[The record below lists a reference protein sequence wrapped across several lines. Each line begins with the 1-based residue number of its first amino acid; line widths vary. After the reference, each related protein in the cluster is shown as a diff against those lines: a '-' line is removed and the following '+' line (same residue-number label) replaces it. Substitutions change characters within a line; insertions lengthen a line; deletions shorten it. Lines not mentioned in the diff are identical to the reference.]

1 MLDNKKTSECG
12 LVNESMIKL
21 ELLAISEILDKQ
33 FFIRDYQRGYR
44 WTEQQVKQLL
54 DDIDSFIPMQ
64 LSNDPSKKTFYCLQ
78 PIVLKNLT
86 QDFKDKKGLEGDWY
100 EVIDGQQRLT
110 TFYLILQ
117 YINEFWTGLQKKKI
131 FKINYETREESVDFL
146 KNVRISGD
154 FITVDINKENI
165 DFFHISTAYQ
175 VIRTWEI
182 EYSRNHD
189 NKDFDE
195 AEFQSKFLRHSK
207 IIWYEVEQ
215 EEDSIELFERLNLGK
230 IPLTNSE
237 LTKALFLSG
246 DSFKELSKEEKRIK
260 HFEIA
265 SLWDEIEHKLNE
277 PNKIFW
283 SFITNKERDS
293 FDTKID
299 LILDFIAE
307 KKESEPDPLYT
318 FLTFLAKS
326 KKTSSASNSSPLS
339 EIWKE
344 IEQFY
349 HTLIEWS
356 NNRDLYHLVGYLVSS
371 KEFSKHD
378 GVEGYRKESL
388 YDLMKLSMESTKKDF
403 ISYLNARIRNSVNFE
418 PSELR
423 YDEHK
428 DRLYNLLLLFNVETY
443 RTSDSIDDFYPFKQ
457 HKSNQWS
464 LEHVQP
470 QNPEGLSQTK
480 QKQWIRWLNFHLP
493 VLKDLE
499 KRPRFQNKKDEIMKL
514 ISNIEVCC
522 DGYSDEEAHPTSDE
536 RLTWDYFMTLFI
548 QTTKLL
554 TDDSAPDDDTLVHG
568 LGNMTLLSISE
579 NAALNNTM
587 FEVKR
592 RKIIEMDKGGKYIPI
607 CTRRLFLGYY
617 TKPEEIF
624 IWSYKEQE
632 AYSQMIV
639 EGLKDYLPDE
649 SKRTSGDSI

>member
-1 MLDNKKTSECG
+1 
-12 LVNESMIKL
+12 MIKL
-21 ELLAISEILDKQ
+21 EPLAISEILDKQ

-189 NKDFDE
+189 KKDFDE

-356 NNRDLYHLVGYLVSS
+356 NNRDLYHLVGYLVSC

-378 GVEGYRKESL
+378 EVEGYRKESL
-388 YDLMKLSMESTKKDF
+388 YDLMKVSFTPL
-403 ISYLNARIRNSVNFE
+403 
-418 PSELR
+418 
-423 YDEHK
+423 
-428 DRLYNLLLLFNVETY
+428 
-443 RTSDSIDDFYPFKQ
+443 
-457 HKSNQWS
+457 
-464 LEHVQP
+464 
-470 QNPEGLSQTK
+470 
-480 QKQWIRWLNFHLP
+480 
-493 VLKDLE
+493 
-499 KRPRFQNKKDEIMKL
+499 
-514 ISNIEVCC
+514 
-522 DGYSDEEAHPTSDE
+522 
-536 RLTWDYFMTLFI
+536 
-548 QTTKLL
+548 
-554 TDDSAPDDDTLVHG
+554 
-568 LGNMTLLSISE
+568 
-579 NAALNNTM
+579 
-587 FEVKR
+587 
-592 RKIIEMDKGGKYIPI
+592 
-607 CTRRLFLGYY
+607 RLFC
-617 TKPEEIF
+617 
-624 IWSYKEQE
+624 
-632 AYSQMIV
+632 
-639 EGLKDYLPDE
+639 
-649 SKRTSGDSI
+649 R

>member
-1 MLDNKKTSECG
+1 
-12 LVNESMIKL
+12 MIKL

-554 TDDSAPDDDTLVHG
+554 TDDSAPDDDMLVHG

-607 CTRRLFLGYY
+607 CIRRLFLGYY

>member
-1 MLDNKKTSECG
+1 
-12 LVNESMIKL
+12 MIKL

-189 NKDFDE
+189 KKDFDE

-339 EIWKE
+339 EIWKMNNFIARLRE
-344 IEQFY
+344 TIE
-349 HTLIEWS
+349 
-356 NNRDLYHLVGYLVSS
+356 
-371 KEFSKHD
+371 
-378 GVEGYRKESL
+378 
-388 YDLMKLSMESTKKDF
+388 
-403 ISYLNARIRNSVNFE
+403 
-418 PSELR
+418 
-423 YDEHK
+423 
-428 DRLYNLLLLFNVETY
+428 
-443 RTSDSIDDFYPFKQ
+443 
-457 HKSNQWS
+457 
-464 LEHVQP
+464 
-470 QNPEGLSQTK
+470 
-480 QKQWIRWLNFHLP
+480 
-493 VLKDLE
+493 
-499 KRPRFQNKKDEIMKL
+499 
-514 ISNIEVCC
+514 
-522 DGYSDEEAHPTSDE
+522 
-536 RLTWDYFMTLFI
+536 
-548 QTTKLL
+548 
-554 TDDSAPDDDTLVHG
+554 
-568 LGNMTLLSISE
+568 
-579 NAALNNTM
+579 
-587 FEVKR
+587 
-592 RKIIEMDKGGKYIPI
+592 I
-607 CTRRLFLGYY
+607 CT
-617 TKPEEIF
+617 
-624 IWSYKEQE
+624 IWSAILFQVKSL
-632 AYSQMIV
+632 A
-639 EGLKDYLPDE
+639 
-649 SKRTSGDSI
+649 T